1 MYESMKN
8 SYVSCNRVQIFQ
20 LKELDSTDIFCIV
33 GSDGELGSGASSV
46 VRLSIH
52 GAFGYAAF
60 KMLQCSWR
68 RSGQKKDCEKV
79 CAMKVVKMF

>member
-60 KMLQCSWR
+60 KCFNVHGGDQDKR
-68 RSGQKKDCEKV
+68 KIVKKCV
-79 CAMKVVKMF
+79 P